1 MQAVVDSKHGDYFKC
16 LLENGDV
23 INVHKSGLNEDIDVG
38 DIIKISFLKDSEAS
52 AKQKELMK

>member
-23 INVHKSGLNEDIDVG
+23 INVHKSGLNEDISVG
-38 DIIKISFLKDSEAS
+38 DIVKVSFAKDVEAS
-52 AKQKELMK
+52 EKQKELMK

>member
-1 MQAVVDSKHGDYFKC
+1 MQAVVDSKNGDYFRC

-23 INVHKSGLNEDIDVG
+23 INVHKTGLSEDIDVG
-38 DIIKISFLKDSEAS
+38 DIVKVSFARDAEAS

>member
-23 INVHKSGLNEDIDVG
+23 INVHKSGLSEDISVG
-38 DIIKISFLKDSEAS
+38 DIVKISFAKDVEAS
-52 AKQKELMK
+52 EKQKELMK

>member
-23 INVHKSGLNEDIDVG
+23 INVHKSGLNEDISVG
-38 DIIKISFLKDSEAS
+38 DIVKISFARDVEAS
-52 AKQKELMK
+52 EKQKELMK